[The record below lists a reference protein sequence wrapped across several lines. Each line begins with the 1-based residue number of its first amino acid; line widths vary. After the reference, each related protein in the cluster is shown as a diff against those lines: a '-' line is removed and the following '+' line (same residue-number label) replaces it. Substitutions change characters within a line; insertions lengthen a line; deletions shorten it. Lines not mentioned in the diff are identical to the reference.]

1 MEIEYWWLLALPLF
15 FALGWFAARIDIKQ
29 LVSES
34 RALPKSYFRGLNFLL
49 NEQPD
54 QAIEAFIEVV
64 KVDPQTI
71 ELHFALG
78 SLFRRRGE
86 VERAIRMHQ
95 NLVERS
101 DLAAEQRTHALF
113 ELAQDYFKAG
123 LLDRAEELLLK
134 LEGSPYAEGA
144 LRLLL
149 EIYEQEKEWLR
160 AIAIAEK
167 LETVTGR
174 SHQKEIANFY
184 CELAGS
190 EIMHTRP
197 EAARPHLAAALT
209 HHRLCVRANVLLG
222 DLEAQSGRLAAAI
235 DAWKRIESQ
244 NPAFLA
250 LVAERIYDGYRQLG
264 RTAEGVNLL
273 RGYLSRYSSLDLL
286 NVAFNG
292 TLEVQGAEPAY
303 RLVSEELRR
312 TPTLLGLD
320 KLLEAQLLDAPAE
333 RRRDLELVKELLNQ
347 HTRSLAMY
355 KCENCGFRARQYYWH
370 CPACAAWETYS
381 PRRTEE
387 AKLPA

>member
-1 MEIEYWWLLALPLF
+1 
-15 FALGWFAARIDIKQ
+15 
-29 LVSES
+29 
-34 RALPKSYFRGLNFLL
+34 
-49 NEQPD
+49 
-54 QAIEAFIEVV
+54 
-64 KVDPQTI
+64 
-71 ELHFALG
+71 
-78 SLFRRRGE
+78 
-86 VERAIRMHQ
+86 
-95 NLVERS
+95 
-101 DLAAEQRTHALF
+101 
-113 ELAQDYFKAG
+113 
-123 LLDRAEELLLK
+123 
-134 LEGSPYAEGA
+134 
-144 LRLLL
+144 
-149 EIYEQEKEWLR
+149 
-160 AIAIAEK
+160 
-167 LETVTGR
+167 
-174 SHQKEIANFY
+174 
-184 CELAGS
+184 
-190 EIMHTRP
+190 
-197 EAARPHLAAALT
+197 
-209 HHRLCVRANVLLG
+209 VRANVLLG

-312 TPTLLGLD
+312 SPTLLGLD

>member
-1 MEIEYWWLLALPLF
+1 MEIEFWWLLALPLF

-134 LEGSPYAEGA
+134 LEGSAHAEGA

-149 EIYEQEKEWLR
+149 EIYEQEKEWQR

-167 LETVTGR
+167 LETITGR

-197 EAARPHLAAALT
+197 DTARPHLAAALG

-222 DLEAQSGRLAAAI
+222 DLESQSGHLEAAL
-235 DAWKRIESQ
+235 DAWKRIEGQ

-250 LVAERIYDGYRQLG
+250 LVAERIYEGYRQLG

-273 RGYLSRYSSLDLL
+273 RGYLERYSSLDLL
-286 NVAFNG
+286 NVVFHG

-303 RLVSEELRR
+303 RLVSDELRR

-320 KLLEAQLLDAPAE
+320 KMLEAQLLDAPAE

-355 KCENCGFRARQYYWH
+355 KCDNCGFRARQYYWH